1 MSSNYMALDDSI
13 MDKMRI
19 DLAGLLHAVGRGKE
33 GRELLEECLMITE
46 RYKDLGKD
54 SGPDEQSISFPML
67 HLAVTLYHL
76 KRDEEAEQLA
86 LEALRIREKAFGK
99 GLPSRCGGSRLFG
112 VIQTRLTKDDESL
125 LGPLK
130 RVLSIHEKEF
140 GPESEEVTITLKKIV
155 FYLDKLGRKNNVFPL
170 QNRLSALRLKFKQR
184 IQL

>member
-1 MSSNYMALDDSI
+1 
-13 MDKMRI
+13 
-19 DLAGLLHAVGRGKE
+19 
-33 GRELLEECLMITE
+33 
-46 RYKDLGKD
+46 
-54 SGPDEQSISFPML
+54 ML

-99 GLPSRCGGSRLFG
+99 GLPSLEALDCLVS
-112 VIQTRLTKDDESL
+112 IQTRLTKDDESL

>member
-99 GLPSRCGGSRLFG
+99 GLPSLEALDCLVS
-112 VIQTRLTKDDESL
+112 IQTRLTKDDESL

-140 GPESEEVTITLKKIV
+140 GPESEEVTITLEKIV